1 MATKV
6 GVNRAKKRAQTS
18 TREKV
23 VFSIFVKLF
32 TGEKFPL
39 KNISSEMKIRD
50 LKMYMEFATG
60 VPVHMQ
66 RISYLDDGELLDQ
79 TDIRSND
86 IVPGATLMMHVW
98 PMWKELIEACSTNDL
113 EWVFRLGVT
122 QPTDYHTPGSDYM
135 TKRAR
140 KAWLQERAFLALFI
154 AAHRGHEKLV
164 RRLIEAGADV
174 NACTPLGRTPL
185 HVAASQGHGHIVD
198 LLLEKGADIDAEDES
213 GASALTIAARFG
225 HKTCERHL
233 FLFRWQERAKRTK
246 PSAEPP
252 RMAHQYY
259 DSSFPVWKRGG
270 KCQIYFMNILPPG
283 EYEGTRFNSPK
294 KRTELTED
302 EIEEIE
308 AIGRDGRLPAIKEG
322 KRLRAKSVRFCIGD
336 GDDDGTQNVG
346 PARLGKR
353 GGLSYDQWL
362 GRKLSAEQK
371 IIDVKKSELEKKKI
385 EEDERQRKEKRQ
397 EAEKSESYETWLANK
412 ETEKERKPVIQPP
425 PQVVRQPEPER
436 EPVEKQP
443 ETRHDGYLRS
453 YLKSLDERK
462 HGNNY
467 FCYENWLDEKEETI
481 LGLRRQK
488 TTFST

>member
-1 MATKV
+1 MASKV
-6 GVNRAKKRAQTS
+6 GANHAKKRAQT
-18 TREKV
+18 TKDREKHA
-23 VFSIFVKLF
+23 FSIFVKLF

-39 KNISSEMKIRD
+39 KNISNEMKIQD
-50 LKMYMEFATG
+50 LKTYMEFATG

-86 IVPGATLMMHVW
+86 IVPGATLQMHVW
-98 PMWKELIEACSTNDL
+98 PMWKELIEACATNDV

-122 QPTDYHTPGSDYM
+122 QPTSYHTPGSEYM

-154 AAHRGHEKLV
+154 AAHRGHDKLV

-213 GASALTIAARFG
+213 GATALTIAARFG

-252 RMAHQYY
+252 KMAHQYF
-259 DSSFPVWKRGG
+259 DSSFPVWKKGG
-270 KCQIYFMNILPPG
+270 RCQIYFMNILPPG

-294 KRTELTED
+294 RRTELTED
-302 EIEEIE
+302 EIEELE
-308 AIGRDGRLPAIKEG
+308 AIGRDGKLPAIKEG
-322 KRLRAKSVRFCIGD
+322 KRLRAKRMNYMS
-336 GDDDGTQNVG
+336 G

-353 GGLSYDQWL
+353 GGVSYDQWL

-371 IIDVKKSELEKKKI
+371 IINIKKSELEKKKI
-385 EEDERQRKEKRQ
+385 EEDERKRQ

-412 ETEKERKPVIQPP
+412 ETEKERKTVNQPP
-425 PQVVRQPEPER
+425 PQIVRQPEPER
-436 EPVEKQP
+436 EPMEKQA
-443 ETRHDGYLRS
+443 EAQQDGYLRE
-453 YLKSLDERK
+453 YLRSLDERK
-462 HGNNY
+462 RGNNY
-467 FCYENWLDEKEETI
+467 FCYENWLDEKEEKV
-481 LGLRRQK
+481 LGIRRQK
-488 TTFST
+488 TTFTV

>member
-1 MATKV
+1 MSI
-6 GVNRAKKRAQTS
+6 NRSKKRAQT
-18 TREKV
+18 TKDREKH
-23 VFSIFVKLF
+23 VFNIFVRLF
-32 TGEKFPL
+32 TGEKFPI
-39 KNISSEMKIRD
+39 KNISNEMKIRD

-66 RISYLDDGELLDQ
+66 RISYLDEGELLDH

-86 IVPGATLMMHVW
+86 IVPGATLQMHVW
-98 PMWKELIEACSTNDL
+98 PMWRELIEACATNDT
-113 EWVFRLGVT
+113 EWVFKLGVS
-122 QPTDYHTPGSDYM
+122 QPTSYHTPGSDYM

-164 RRLIEAGADV
+164 SRLIQAGADV
-174 NACTPLGRTPL
+174 NASTPLGRTPL
-185 HVAASQGHGHIVD
+185 HVAASQGHGNIVD

-213 GASALTIAARFG
+213 GATALTIAARFG

-252 RMAHQYY
+252 KMAHQYF
-259 DSSFPVWKRGG
+259 DSAFPVWKHGN

-294 KRTELTED
+294 RRTELTE
-302 EIEEIE
+302 EEKEELE
-308 AIGRDGRLPAIKEG
+308 AIGRDGRLPAIQEG
-322 KRLRAKSVRFCIGD
+322 KRLRAKS
-336 GDDDGTQNVG
+336 G

-353 GGLSYDQWL
+353 GGVSYDDWL
-362 GRKLSAEQK
+362 GRKQSAEQK
-371 IIDVKKSELEKKKI
+371 ILDIKKSELEKKKL
-385 EEDERQRKEKRQ
+385 EEEERKRQ

-412 ETEKERKPVIQPP
+412 ETEKERKPVTVMAQPQ
-425 PQVVRQPEPER
+425 PQTILKQPDPEPAD
-436 EPVEKQP
+436 KTL
-443 ETRHDGYLRS
+443 ETRQEGYLRN
-453 YLKSLDERK
+453 YLRSLDERK
-462 HGNNY
+462 HGNSY
-467 FCYENWLDEKEETI
+467 FCYEGWLDEKEETV

-488 TTFST
+488 TTFTV